1 MMDVALKRKI
11 VGLFLRVRQRGFVL
25 GLSELLAAARALDG
39 ESEADQDEEL
49 KRAAHLLWCKSV
61 EEARE
66 FNNIWE
72 QYMTETAS
80 TPPEERSANASE
92 PSPQHPLIEGAEAAA
107 RERTSQRSRTPRRQ
121 PGRELTGLA
130 IYPPFVPA
138 FIEDREE
145 LNTYWPLSRRSMI
158 YGWRYL
164 RQPIPDGPAEL
175 LDIEGTVNEVARLGF
190 FLSPVYRRRDVNHA
204 HLLLFIDQDGSMVPF
219 HRFTRDI
226 VETVLHE
233 SDIEKK
239 DIIYFNNVPTPHVFL
254 DPFLTNPI
262 ALEEVL
268 AQCSSST
275 SVLIVSDA
283 GAARGFRRIERIRMT
298 TIFLTMLKERTALV
312 GWLNPMPKER
322 WLNTSAYL
330 ISHLVSMFQMSP
342 EGFNSAIDVVRGQP
356 LRHYI

>member
-1 MMDVALKRKI
+1 
-11 VGLFLRVRQRGFVL
+11 
-25 GLSELLAAARALDG
+25 
-39 ESEADQDEEL
+39 
-49 KRAAHLLWCKSV
+49 
-61 EEARE
+61 
-66 FNNIWE
+66 
-72 QYMTETAS
+72 
-80 TPPEERSANASE
+80 
-92 PSPQHPLIEGAEAAA
+92 
-107 RERTSQRSRTPRRQ
+107 
-121 PGRELTGLA
+121 LTGLA